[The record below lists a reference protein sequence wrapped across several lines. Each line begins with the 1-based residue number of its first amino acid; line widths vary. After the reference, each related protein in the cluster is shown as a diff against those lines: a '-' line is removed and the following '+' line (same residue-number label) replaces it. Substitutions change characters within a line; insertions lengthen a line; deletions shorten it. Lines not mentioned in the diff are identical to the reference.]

1 MIWADCSCCWP
12 QKPFIR
18 KAVGWTVIE
27 KDGETPVPPFWYLNI
42 GGWPTGHYDTWADAL
57 AAAARYLE
65 GR

>member
-18 KAVGWTVIE
+18 KAVGWKV
-27 KDGETPVPPFWYLNI
+27 GGTPVPPFWYLDI
-42 GGWPTGHYDTWADAL
+42 GDWPTGRYDTWADAL

-65 GR
+65 GPR